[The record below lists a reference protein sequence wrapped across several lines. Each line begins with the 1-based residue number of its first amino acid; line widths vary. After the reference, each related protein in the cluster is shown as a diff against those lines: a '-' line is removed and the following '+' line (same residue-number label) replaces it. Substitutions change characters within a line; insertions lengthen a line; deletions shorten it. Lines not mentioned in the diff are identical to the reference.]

1 MKKKFFFLIFAV
13 VAVTDLFSQSGSL
26 KLIPSEYCTSNGSPL
41 LFTKGDTIRVSC
53 DSIYLMSVSRYAF
66 YKSIH
71 KTISESD
78 KDSVCNN
85 LLRAYEKQ
93 LIERDKSYNKL
104 LDNSKQAEKVSQ
116 DLIDYSQKSLAG
128 TQKTL
133 QFTQSTLD
141 QSLKSIDMAQ
151 NYIQKAKWNSK
162 GQKLLTGLTGA
173 GIGLLLGILIMK

>member
-1 MKKKFFFLIFAV
+1 MKRLIFV
-13 VAVTDLFSQSGSL
+13 LLFSMVALSELFSQSASF
-26 KLIPSEYCTSNGSPL
+26 KTIPAEYSVSTKAPL
-41 LFTKGDTIRVSC
+41 LFTKGDTIKVFT
-53 DSIYLMSVSRYAF
+53 DSIYLMNAMRYNF
-66 YKSIH
+66 YKNIH
-71 KTISESD
+71 KATLSG
-78 KDSVCNN
+78 KDSVCAK
-85 LLRAYEKQ
+85 LLNAYELRLVEHEQ
-93 LIERDKSYNKL
+93 AYNKL

-133 QFTQSTLD
+133 EFTQSTLD